1 MTIQEFLT
9 LATQVTIVFIAAIT
23 VVNFLRHRDQTR
35 LDIALLFCALAFIIA
50 VGRISQLPGITD
62 AVNRGLGLATQ
73 MALMAHPYLFLRL
86 VQDFRPVSPRI
97 RGFAWIGMLVS
108 WVSLLVFAAPL
119 PLPVTLSLVAYF
131 VFVELY
137 ATVAFA
143 YGARSTVGVTSW
155 RLTLAAAGSG
165 LLALVIFASGLAS
178 VLPAAAPVIGYFNQI
193 IGLLSMLSY
202 YFGFATPQWLRH
214 YWQLS
219 ELQRFLKE
227 TRGPWAGES
236 VSATLERLCRIS
248 IRAVGGVAALVALW
262 DESKKELVIQAA
274 THPVLLTSG
283 LHSKS
288 KPLQQLWATQNPI
301 IAQVPRDFSVQE
313 APLTA
318 AIGAKATMLI
328 PIKTEER
335 NWGVLQVF
343 NWRSSL
349 FASDDINLLALFAE
363 QTAIAL
369 SYATLVTGQQNL
381 IQQLSQRTTQ
391 LEIAYKELEA
401 FSYSVSHDL
410 RAPLRHISGYIELLE
425 KHAAAQLDEKSR
437 RYMSVIQESN
447 RRMGILIDALL
458 AFSRFGRT
466 EMHHTEIDLGQ
477 LVEEVIAEFESDLIG
492 RDIDWHIQPLP
503 QVHGDRTLLRLV
515 LSNLI
520 SNALKF
526 SRSRPRAKIEI
537 GYTPGQN
544 ETVFFVRDNGTG
556 FDMQF
561 AGQLFGVFQR
571 LHSAT
576 EFEGIGIGLANVRRI
591 IQRHDGQ
598 TWAEGML
605 DEGATFYFSLPN
617 QNAGPTKT
625 QGEVNA

>member
-248 IRAVGGVAALVALW
+248 IRAVDGVAALVALW

-274 THPVLLTSG
+274 TYLVLMTSG

-288 KPLQQLWATQNPI
+288 KPLQ
-301 IAQVPRDFSVQE
+301 
-313 APLTA
+313 
-318 AIGAKATMLI
+318 
-328 PIKTEER
+328 
-335 NWGVLQVF
+335 
-343 NWRSSL
+343 
-349 FASDDINLLALFAE
+349 
-363 QTAIAL
+363 
-369 SYATLVTGQQNL
+369 
-381 IQQLSQRTTQ
+381 
-391 LEIAYKELEA
+391 
-401 FSYSVSHDL
+401 
-410 RAPLRHISGYIELLE
+410 
-425 KHAAAQLDEKSR
+425 
-437 RYMSVIQESN
+437 
-447 RRMGILIDALL
+447 
-458 AFSRFGRT
+458 
-466 EMHHTEIDLGQ
+466 
-477 LVEEVIAEFESDLIG
+477 
-492 RDIDWHIQPLP
+492 
-503 QVHGDRTLLRLV
+503 
-515 LSNLI
+515 
-520 SNALKF
+520 
-526 SRSRPRAKIEI
+526 
-537 GYTPGQN
+537 
-544 ETVFFVRDNGTG
+544 
-556 FDMQF
+556 
-561 AGQLFGVFQR
+561 
-571 LHSAT
+571 
-576 EFEGIGIGLANVRRI
+576 
-591 IQRHDGQ
+591 
-598 TWAEGML
+598 
-605 DEGATFYFSLPN
+605 
-617 QNAGPTKT
+617 
-625 QGEVNA
+625 